1 MMRILLLLGMS
12 ALLVGCHRAPTA
24 AQLQHHHY
32 VLQAIDE
39 QPIAGDAQR
48 MTPDLDLEFGQGM
61 WLSATLCGQMSGQ
74 ATLHAGQLRVADL
87 QEQPTPCADPR
98 WQMAQ
103 SRLAALLRQG
113 GTLRWRQSPYS
124 LELIDRHGHRFRY
137 HLRDWL

>member
-12 ALLVGCHRAPTA
+12 ALLVGCHLAPTA

-48 MTPDLDLEFGQGM
+48 MTPDLEFGQGM

-87 QEQPTPCADPR
+87 HEQPAPCADPR

-103 SRLAALLRQG
+103 SCLTALLRQG
-113 GTLRWRQSPYS
+113 GHCAGAKPL
-124 LELIDRHGHRFRY
+124 
-137 HLRDWL
+137 